1 MESELAVKR
10 TVLIAALLAICLPL
24 AGWLGIYGYA
34 WRQNQLRIAD
44 AQPAF
49 GPILPLRAELLS
61 NPCGRRYCCYYLRF
75 PPDTLL
81 SDDNIAQLESLTK
94 LPNENELSLTIEA
107 PTITDASLQ
116 VLMSLRTVDY
126 LDLTKSSVS
135 DDGLM
140 KLSATLPDTKVAHRE
155 SGQE

>member
-10 TVLIAALLAICLPL
+10 IVLIAALLAICLPL

-34 WRQNQLRIAD
+34 WRQRQLRIAD

-49 GPILPLRAELLS
+49 GPILPLRAELFS

-75 PPDTLL
+75 PPDTRL
-81 SDDNIAQLESLTK
+81 SDNNVAQLESLRK
-94 LPNENELSLTIEA
+94 LPTENELSLTIET
-107 PTITDASLQ
+107 PMITDASLH

-126 LDLTKSSVS
+126 FDLTKSSVS
-135 DDGLM
+135 DNGLM
-140 KLSATLPDTKVAHRE
+140 QLSAALPNTKVFRRE
-155 SGQE
+155 SGRE